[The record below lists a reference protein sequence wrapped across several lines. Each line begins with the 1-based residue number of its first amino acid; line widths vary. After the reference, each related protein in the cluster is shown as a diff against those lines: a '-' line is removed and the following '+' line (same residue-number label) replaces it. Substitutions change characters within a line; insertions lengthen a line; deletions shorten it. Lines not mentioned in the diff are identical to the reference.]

1 MKIWGIKLRELIDV
15 RADID
20 AIDAQLLPLFEARM
34 QLSREVAEIK
44 RTQNL
49 PVYVPERERE
59 LLDQICENVTDR
71 TLMRPVSDFFSA
83 LMRISRE
90 EQLRVFDCDE

>member
-1 MKIWGIKLRELIDV
+1 MILRELTDI

-44 RTQNL
+44 RVKSL
-49 PVYVPERERE
+49 PVYVPQREQE
-59 LLDQICENVTDR
+59 LLDQKREKVVDR
-71 TLMRPVSDFFSA
+71 TLVRSVDDFFSA

-90 EQLRVFDCDE
+90 EQLRKLGDEK